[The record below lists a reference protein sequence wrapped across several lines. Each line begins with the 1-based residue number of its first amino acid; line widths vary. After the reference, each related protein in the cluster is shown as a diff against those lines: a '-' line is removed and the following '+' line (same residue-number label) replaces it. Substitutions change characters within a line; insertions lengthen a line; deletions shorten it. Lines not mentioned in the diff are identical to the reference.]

1 MISQLQHLL
10 LARQSFGTRWLSQR
24 IGYSVQAR
32 LGVLRRRTPV
42 TSWSDVPL
50 RDAIRDKTLSDPAA
64 YCSYRRTQA
73 PPFFFS
79 PNDRSSFQSF
89 LTQWDADGMDVINS
103 AQELIQ
109 GNLKYFEKVSG
120 TVGTPPNWFTNP
132 FTGESLPGDHHWS
145 EISDFG
151 KGDIKII
158 WEPNRFGFAYLLVR
172 AYWRTGNEQY
182 AEYFWQCVEDWQQK
196 NPPNQGV
203 NWKCGQE
210 ISFRVMAWCFG
221 LYGFL
226 QATATTAQRVT
237 LLAQMMA
244 ASGKRIEANIEYAL
258 RQQNNHG
265 ISESVGLWTIG
276 LLFPELNESA
286 TWAAKGRK
294 ALEVQAEDLIY
305 EDGAFSQH
313 SVNYH
318 RVMLHDYLWAIRL
331 GDLNGCSLS
340 RELKQ
345 RVSASADFLYQLQDN
360 ESGCIPNYGQNDGA
374 LILPLTNCDYQDF
387 RPVIQSV
394 RYLSSEGR
402 SYEPGLWD
410 EEMLWMFG
418 ERAIKT
424 VNKAQPQ
431 ANLQATTG
439 GYYTLRSKTGFVFIR
454 CANFQDRP
462 GQADMLHLDLWWKG
476 QNIACDAGSYS
487 YNAPPPWNN
496 SLAHTAFHNTATVD
510 SLDQMERVGKFLW
523 LPWLKSKVTQKY
535 DSTEVSYFEGE
546 HDGYQRLKA
555 PVIHRRGVIRI
566 GEESWIVLDKLSSV
580 ESHNYR
586 LHWLFP
592 DLPYDWN
599 NESLKLQTPV
609 GEYFVAMKSLMNE
622 PECSLVRADQN
633 SPRGWRSLYYFHRE
647 PALSLGVAI
656 QAESM
661 IVATLFS
668 PQPGT
673 LSGSGDSWQIHT
685 NTWNATLQLNRESNS
700 LLRDFSIS
708 GAISKL
714 VKL

>member
-10 LARQSFGTRWLSQR
+10 LARQSFGTRWISQR

-32 LGVLRRRTPV
+32 LGVLRRRTPI
-42 TSWSDVPL
+42 TSWEDVPL
-50 RDAIRDKTLSDPAA
+50 SDWLADKTLSDPSA
-64 YCSYRRTQA
+64 YFYYRQTQA

-79 PNDRSSFQSF
+79 PNDRLGFQPF
-89 LTQWDADGMDVINS
+89 LIQWDSDGTDVIDA
-103 AQELIQ
+103 AQALIQ
-109 GNLKYFEKVSG
+109 GNLKYFEKTIGV
-120 TVGTPPNWFTNP
+120 VGAPPNWFTNP
-132 FTGESLPGDHHWS
+132 FTGESLAADQHWS

-158 WEPNRFGFAYLLVR
+158 WEPNRFGFTYLLVR
-172 AYWRTGNEQY
+172 AYWRTGDERY
-182 AEYFWQCVEDWQQK
+182 AEYFWQCVEDWRQK
-196 NPPNQGV
+196 NPPNQGP

-226 QATATTAQRVT
+226 QAEATTAQRVA

-244 ASGKRIEANIEYAL
+244 VSGKRIDANIEYAL

-286 TWAAKGRK
+286 NWVAKGRK
-294 ALEVQAEDLIY
+294 SLEAQAQNLIY

-313 SVNYH
+313 SVNYQ

-331 GDLNGCSLS
+331 GDLNSCGLS
-340 RELKQ
+340 RELKR
-345 RVSASADFLYQLQDN
+345 RVTASADFLYQLQDN
-360 ESGCIPNYGQNDGA
+360 ESGYLPNYGQNDGA

-418 ERAIKT
+418 ERVIKT
-424 VNKAQPQ
+424 VNKAPPQ

-462 GQADMLHLDLWWKG
+462 GQADMLHVDLWWKG

-487 YNAPPPWNN
+487 YNAPSPWNN
-496 SLAHTAFHNTATVD
+496 SLAHTAFHNTVTVD
-510 SLDQMERVGKFLW
+510 NLDQMDRVGKFLW
-523 LPWLKSKVTQKY
+523 LPWLKSQVTQRY
-535 DSTEVSYFEGE
+535 DSVEVSYFEGE
-546 HDGYQRLKA
+546 HDGYQRLNA
-555 PVIHRRGVIRI
+555 PVMHRRGVIRV
-566 GEESWIVLDKLSSV
+566 GEDSWIILDKLSST
-580 ESHNYR
+580 EAYNYR

-592 DLPYDWN
+592 DFPYDWDN
-599 NESLKLQTPV
+599 MRLRLKTPS
-609 GEYFVAMKSLMNE
+609 GDYFVEILSLMDR
-622 PECSLVRADQN
+622 PQYSLVRADQN
-633 SPRGWRSLYYFHRE
+633 SARGWKSPYYYHRV
-647 PALSLGVAI
+647 PALSLDI
-656 QAESM
+656 NIRAESM
-661 IVATLFS
+661 IVATLFG
-668 PQPGT
+668 PEPGA
-673 LSGSGDSWQIHT
+673 LSGSGYSWQIKT
-685 NTWNATLQLNRESNS
+685 KSWDARLQLEREEN
-700 LLRDFSIS
+700 LLLKDFSIS
-708 GAISKL
+708 GAVNLLSFK
-714 VKL
+714 